1 MDSGC
6 VICYG
11 SHASSDCPERG
22 EQHCPDCHALILEVV
37 DHTSVCAQ
45 KGWVFKKYANLYAK
59 PLKERLI
66 ISTSSPFRYLK
77 NACWQ
82 KPEDQLEL
90 YSPGNGAF
98 IQFKSSHDISLST
111 TRFEPIRIV
120 VVVKQKEGN
129 AETFAEKLLLYTTQE
144 SIIAAFALDNRFD
157 RNATEAS
164 KRDVS
169 LYLAVSSEDR
179 PVFTLNVFPSKRPAR
194 SYTLR
199 FDENDK
205 MFIIPSAAKL
215 DGTSASNDAYQHD
228 DAVYP
233 QLMTT
238 NENNQLVRSNDIG
251 SHEVGNVAR
260 ATMTGVD
267 RFDNCFECHAKISCA
282 NEHVPKCG
290 AKNWF
295 LSKLANVYVKNPVA
309 RCVISF
315 KSPPKVCI
323 KSIMVLSHS
332 FLLSFCHHFVDSVV
346 IYI

>member
-129 AETFAEKLLLYTTQE
+129 AETFAESCCCTQHKSQSLLHLLWTTVLIE
-144 SIIAAFALDNRFD
+144 TLPRHP
-157 RNATEAS
+157 NAMYHCIWRYHQ
-164 KRDVS
+164 K
-169 LYLAVSSEDR
+169 
-179 PVFTLNVFPSKRPAR
+179 
-194 SYTLR
+194 
-199 FDENDK
+199 
-205 MFIIPSAAKL
+205 
-215 DGTSASNDAYQHD
+215 
-228 DAVYP
+228 
-233 QLMTT
+233 
-238 NENNQLVRSNDIG
+238 IG
-251 SHEVGNVAR
+251 QS
-260 ATMTGVD
+260 
-267 RFDNCFECHAKISCA
+267 
-282 NEHVPKCG
+282 
-290 AKNWF
+290 
-295 LSKLANVYVKNPVA
+295 
-309 RCVISF
+309 
-315 KSPPKVCI
+315 
-323 KSIMVLSHS
+323 SHS
-332 FLLSFCHHFVDSVV
+332 TCSHQSDQHGPILCVLMKMIRCLSFQVLQNWMGHLLRTMPINTMMQFIHN
-346 IYI
+346 